1 MAIQTASGFTVGSSD
16 PIDSRLVLSKEQMK
30 TVNDNVFPEKYIAVC
45 KDDGN
50 IYIYQKSNEP
60 DAELG
65 KFRLFK
71 SGGDSNFEEELKSF
85 TQDKLDGNTG
95 LPPSDI
101 AIKNAMG
108 EANGFATLDANG
120 RIPSSM
126 LPTSA
131 REIVGYIDAGVDHN
145 LPPEDGYE
153 SGNEIIITASG
164 YILRSTSFSLPADSY
179 INALEVNQANKLI
192 GHGYV
197 FTLFVDGSERGI
209 VSGFSSNGVTLLS
222 GDVIPIPNALELSVS
237 SEPSTVQQE
246 VKEGDSFML
255 IGGHWILLS
264 SSSGVESVNGKTGA
278 VVVKELPIP
287 VSKDKLLLTT
297 ENAETTELE
306 WSQVDKSEVGD
317 VIHEYTL
324 DEWKALSEDDKPPV
338 GSKVIIKNDS
348 EESMID
354 DESVSSSKVWS
365 SRKVSDELVD
375 INVKF
380 DVDDLNTAYVP
391 NKTITV
397 RTNRNTKNLPPSL
410 TGNFLVTSFAYIEGQ
425 QYRITQYCYDNSE
438 YLSNAMHI
446 RRGVSNTG
454 ESSIT
459 WSDWKEFATMDKV
472 NEKASRSEL
481 TYNKL
486 DGTPPITGWFAGV
499 VASSATAIVFAVPL
513 DRPILANSAEL
524 ISGDITLRHTAGY
537 AYIADASTSTG
548 RFAVN
553 NISVEKLKQYC
564 DITVGFSNHILRVSI
579 KLKTGKY
586 MNSDGANLTTNW
598 MAGSAMVNGVF
609 EFS

>member
-192 GHGYV
+192 GYGYV

-237 SEPSTVQQE
+237 SEPATVQQE

-287 VSKDKLLLTT
+287 ESKDKLLLTT

-324 DEWKALSEDDKPPV
+324 DEWEALSEDDKPPV

-365 SRKVSDELVD
+365 SRKVFDSLAD
-375 INVKF
+375 IEKLANVNRRQRR
-380 DVDDLNTAYVP
+380 D
-391 NKTITV
+391 IT
-397 RTNRNTKNLPPSL
+397 TNLSN
-410 TGNFLVTSFAYIEGQ
+410 
-425 QYRITQYCYDNSE
+425 
-438 YLSNAMHI
+438 LSNAIAEQNLEKYGYTIGDYFVGASGYKYHLADLDTCYGGYDASGVVGTHHI
-446 RRGVSNTG
+446 GIVVDTGVNTAWL
-454 ESSIT
+454 SSGT
-459 WSDWKEFATMDKV
+459 VTSYNKSTLHALLTSTVLDKV
-472 NEKASRSEL
+472 KSDITALFGNWNSHLLTHQMLDNAIGGWGDTWVADTYIKAMSEVEIYGSTVFGADGFQTGIANKKLSIFNKFKYNEIFG
-481 TYNKL
+481 NKNIWL
-486 DGTPPITGWFAGV
+486 KSL
-499 VASSATAIVFAVPL
+499 SSA
-513 DRPILANSAEL
+513 S
-524 ISGDITLRHTAGY
+524 Y
-537 AYIADASTSTG
+537 ACDAYNRGIAHYHNVSTSCG
-548 RFAVN
+548 AVG
-553 NISVEKLKQYC
+553 L
-564 DITVGFSNHILRVSI
+564 ILF
-579 KLKTGKY
+579 Y
-586 MNSDGANLTTNW
+586 
-598 MAGSAMVNGVF
+598 
-609 EFS
+609 

>member
-164 YILRSTSFSLPADSY
+164 YILRPTSFSLPADSY

-237 SEPSTVQQE
+237 SDPATVQQE

-324 DEWKALSEDDKPPV
+324 DEWETLSEDDKPPV

-348 EESMID
+348 EKSMID

-365 SRKVSDELVD
+365 SRKVFDSLEDTTVNFNLNTYSDFSQLDID
-375 INVKF
+375 IN
-380 DVDDLNTAYVP
+380 LIST
-391 NKTITV
+391 
-397 RTNRNTKNLPPSL
+397 L
-410 TGNFLVTSFAYIEGQ
+410 Q
-425 QYRITQYCYDNSE
+425 
-438 YLSNAMHI
+438 
-446 RRGVSNTG
+446 
-454 ESSIT
+454 
-459 WSDWKEFATMDKV
+459 
-472 NEKASRSEL
+472 
-481 TYNKL
+481 
-486 DGTPPITGWFAGV
+486 
-499 VASSATAIVFAVPL
+499 
-513 DRPILANSAEL
+513 EL
-524 ISGDITLRHTAGY
+524 ISYLPINTVILIGVTSANRDKLYSIGAIPSISSGSLIIEYRTYISFEFRSWSTTNSLVYKRIASTIGSASDWEKVATIDNTTSSADTVYSSSIFTNLLTKTATTNGAGLFSLGLNNSNYVIVGLFADYANSTSYRSHLVTNASGVYYVQITSAK
-537 AYIADASTSTG
+537 DASIAANQS
-548 RFAVN
+548 
-553 NISVEKLKQYC
+553 
-564 DITVGFSNHILRVSI
+564 ITVHYVAIPR
-579 KLKTGKY
+579 
-586 MNSDGANLTTNW
+586 
-598 MAGSAMVNGVF
+598 
-609 EFS
+609 